1 MDDGSRAPAVSELV
15 EQHYELLYR
24 FAYRLSGSAAD
35 AEDLVQQAFLAAHSK
50 LGQLRE
56 ASKARAWLIAVVRN
70 AYRKSLRKDRP
81 LPFATTGEVPEP
93 CDEGAA
99 AQALEKMT
107 DVESVQAALAELPE
121 EFRAA
126 VILFYFD
133 DFSYREIADILE
145 VPIGTVMSR
154 LSRGKAHLRQRLAPL
169 YLDPQPQNMK
179 AVQ

>member
-1 MDDGSRAPAVSELV
+1 MDDGSRTLAVSDLV
-15 EQHYELLYR
+15 GQHYELLYR
-24 FAYRLSGSAAD
+24 FAYRLCGSAAD

-56 ASKARAWLIAVVRN
+56 TGKARAWLIAVVRN

-81 LPFATTGEVPEP
+81 LPFATVGEIPEP
-93 CDEGAA
+93 CDAEAGAD
-99 AQALEKMT
+99 ALQKMI
-107 DVESVQAALAELPE
+107 DAESVQAALDELPE

-133 DFSYREIADILE
+133 DFSYKQIADILE

-154 LSRGKAHLRQRLAPL
+154 LSRGKAYLRQRLASQ
-169 YLDPQPQNMK
+169 YLDVPANR
-179 AVQ
+179 VRTV